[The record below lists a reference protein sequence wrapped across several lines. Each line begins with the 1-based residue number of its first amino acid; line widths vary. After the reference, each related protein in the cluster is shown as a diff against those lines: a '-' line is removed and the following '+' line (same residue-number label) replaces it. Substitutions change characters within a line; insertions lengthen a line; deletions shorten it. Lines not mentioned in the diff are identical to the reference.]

1 MRESFLKTMNGSF
14 VSTLLRITREETP
27 WNKGTVLLF
36 LFLRIDCGFQ
46 VAEDK
51 FIQLTVHHGIYIA
64 HLH

>member
-1 MRESFLKTMNGSF
+1 MGIFFENNER
-14 VSTLLRITREETP
+14 LLCFHAPSHNSRRNAVKQRDRP
-27 WNKGTVLLF
+27 SF